1 MEYKI
6 VLSPKAEIEIDD
18 AIQYYNQYYNQ
29 FSKSAARSFKKQ
41 LSDSYKKIRLNPF
54 FEKKYN
60 DVRFLPFSKYP
71 YIVLFRVAEIAKKV
85 FVLSVFALARIR
97 KNIHKKI

>member
-18 AIQYYNQYYNQ
+18 AIQYYNQ
-29 FSKSAARSFKKQ
+29 FSKSAARSFKNQ

-71 YIVLFRVAEIAKKV
+71 YIVLFRVDEIAKKV
-85 FVLSVFALARIR
+85 FVLSVFCARQNPE
-97 KNIHKKI
+97 KYP